1 MVSFFNNLFLVIK
14 QCLKTQV
21 LLIVRFIIFKKKC
34 IIPITVK
41 PSRLQSLLQFVSHF
55 VPSMFPRLV
64 FACLFSLTFN
74 QQVLNIIILKC
85 ESYIRSG
92 QISVPIYEVEKRG
105 DGILL
110 CRSYCAITSKTAVSS
125 TCYPLALNL

>member
-21 LLIVRFIIFKKKC
+21 LLIVRFIILKKKF

-41 PSRLQSLLQFVSHF
+41 PNILQSLLQFVSHF

-64 FACLFSLTFN
+64 FAMVWRIDFNVSSYDFLQINSLTFN

-92 QISVPIYEVEKRG
+92 
-105 DGILL
+105 
-110 CRSYCAITSKTAVSS
+110 
-125 TCYPLALNL
+125 